1 MTNEEKEELRKKSV
15 VPYKYGVSFGGHGTY
30 MRFLR

>member
-15 VPYKYGVSFGGHGTY
+15 VPYKYGISFG
-30 MRFLR
+30 

>member
-1 MTNEEKEELRKKSV
+1 MTNEEKEELRKKALFQ
-15 VPYKYGVSFGGHGTY
+15 YGVSFGGHGTY